1 MKGYINLSEA
11 RSKKPGVRKICF
23 LFTVFCSLIFCISSH
38 AQDKFPQRIIS
49 LGPSITEE
57 LYLLRLENKIVG
69 VTTYCQRP
77 PQAQKIE
84 KIGTAIEVNLEKV
97 ISLQP
102 DLVLATSLT
111 NPKAKE
117 KLENLGIKTITI
129 PLAKNFREICKHFLE
144 LGKIV
149 GREKEAE
156 EIVYRAKMTVSSFKQ
171 KVKELPRPKVLV
183 QVGAKPLWVAPK
195 DSFINDFIEIAGGIN
210 VGPSGKSGLYSR
222 EEVLK
227 RNPDVIIIT
236 TMGIVGEEEKKIWQ
250 RYKTI
255 SAVRNNRIYI
265 VDSDKLCS
273 PTPVSF
279 VKTLEEIAEILHP
292 SPEHRY

>member
-1 MKGYINLSEA
+1 MRESPVRIKFINCALVLWCAGVLVPIGYADQNY
-11 RSKKPGVRKICF
+11 
-23 LFTVFCSLIFCISSH
+23 
-38 AQDKFPQRIIS
+38 PQRIIS
-49 LGPSITEE
+49 LAPSITEE
-57 LYLLRLENKIVG
+57 LYLLGVENKIVG
-69 VTTYCQRP
+69 VTTYCQKP
-77 PQAQKIE
+77 PQAQEIE
-84 KIGTAIEVNLEKV
+84 KIGTVIEVNLEKV

-117 KLENLGIKTITI
+117 KLKNLGIKVITF
-129 PLAKNFREICKHFLE
+129 PSAKNFREICEQFLE

-156 EIVYRAKMTVSSFKQ
+156 EIVYRAKKTVSSVKQ
-171 KVKELPRPKVLV
+171 KVKELPKPKVLV

-195 DSFINDFIEIAGGIN
+195 DSFVNDFIEIAGGIN
-210 VGPSGKSGLYSR
+210 VGPSGKNGLYSR

-236 TMGIVGEEEKKIWQ
+236 TMGIVGKEEKKVWQ

-279 VKTLEEIAEILHP
+279 VETLEEMVNILHP
-292 SPEHRY
+292 HI